1 MSSSR
6 VWLFRG
12 LVIIAA
18 GLMLLSWF
26 RPWWI
31 CTVDAIYM
39 LNQGLIKIRPWGL
52 EHNLGSFAGHI
63 AGSDMPVW
71 FTPLAWAYLG
81 ICIAA
86 LLFAAWIKEK
96 VIRLIG
102 RNFNLSRLII
112 GAVGISYIMVAVI
125 AFVYAKIRTAEFG
138 VNFLGYTYFQVD
150 PHAGGY
156 GDLNANLCWGYWLAY
171 VVGLILIALA
181 LLRNKILGKSE

>member
-52 EHNLGSFAGHI
+52 EHNLGSFAGWVT
-63 AGSDMPVW
+63 GSDMPVW
-71 FTPLAWAYLG
+71 FAPLAWAYLG

-86 LLFAAWIKEK
+86 LLFAAWINNKD
-96 VIRLIG
+96 IRLVG
-102 RNFNLSRLII
+102 RNFNLSKLII
-112 GAVGISYIMVAVI
+112 GVVGISYIMVAVT
-125 AFVYAKIRTAEFG
+125 AFVYAKIQTADFG
-138 VNFLGYTYFQVD
+138 VNFLGYTYLQVD
-150 PHAGGY
+150 PHTGGFA
-156 GDLNANLCWGYWLAY
+156 DLNASLQWGYWLTY
-171 VVGLILIALA
+171 GVGLILIALA
-181 LLRNKILGKSE
+181 LHRNKILGKSE

>member
-1 MSSSR
+1 MSSFR

-18 GLMLLSWF
+18 GLMLLSWL

-31 CTVDAIYM
+31 CTVDAMYM

-52 EHNLGSFAGHI
+52 EHNLGSFAGWVT
-63 AGSDMPVW
+63 GSDMPVW
-71 FTPLAWAYLG
+71 FAPFMWLYLG
-81 ICIAA
+81 VCIAA
-86 LLFAAWIKEK
+86 LLFAAWIKDK

-112 GAVGISYIMVAVI
+112 GAVGISYIIVPVI
-125 AFVYAKIRTAEFG
+125 AFVYAKMQSAEFG
-138 VNFLGYTYFQVD
+138 ANFLGYTYLQVD
-150 PHAGGY
+150 PHTGGFA
-156 GDLNANLCWGYWLAY
+156 DLNASLQWGYWLTY

>member
-12 LVIIAA
+12 LVVVAI

-39 LNQGLIKIRPWGL
+39 LNQGFIKIRPWGL
-52 EHNLGSFAGHI
+52 EHNLGSFAGYI
-63 AGSDMPVW
+63 TGSDMPVW
-71 FTPLAWAYLG
+71 FAPFMWLYLG

-86 LLFAAWIKEK
+86 LLYAAWIKNK

-102 RNFNLSRLII
+102 RNFNLSKLII
-112 GAVGISYIMVAVI
+112 GAVGISYILVAVT
-125 AFVYAKIRTAEFG
+125 AFVYAKIQTAEFG

-156 GDLNANLCWGYWLAY
+156 GDLNASLQWGYWLTY
-171 VVGLILIALA
+171 GVGLILIALA
-181 LLRNKILGKSE
+181 LLRDNILGKTE